1 MKDITA
7 VPVSGS
13 QRDSTAGNNRGLAIE
28 AILNVGLVQINANDT
43 ATTDDLFTEGS
54 PTDDTIPTEFTFAG
68 DMMSALM
75 KDTFDNDA
83 PQQTLNLT
91 AVLTDS
97 GILGGTA
104 VTDGLDSITESSS
117 LADLNDGI
125 AGAGGIISILSL
137 ARVL

>member
-1 MKDITA
+1 M
-7 VPVSGS
+7 V
-13 QRDSTAGNNRGLAIE
+13 
-28 AILNVGLVQINANDT
+28 
-43 ATTDDLFTEGS
+43 TTVRTLDLEPLS
-54 PTDDTIPTEFTFAG
+54 LD
-68 DMMSALM
+68 
-75 KDTFDNDA
+75 
-83 PQQTLNLT
+83 
-91 AVLTDS
+91 DS